1 METVVE
7 KEYDCGLEIGDTQ
20 KKVKLKDILD
30 PDKLLRLN
38 PFWFVNSVKTE
49 ENQFTAELKD
59 YRTDREFQLTGTCI
73 FDKDNLLTIDF
84 SDGEWTSI
92 SLFVKESNQLWAKV
106 NFREQVA
113 EPESEEEQNLVYWLR
128 GIKEYL
134 RLYFTNS
141 LNTRFFR
148 IVMNNMILKMNPSQR
163 KICVMIV
170 RFTIL
175 EIVVIGIIIAGYF
188 LFMKK

>member
-1 METVVE
+1 MEPVAE
-7 KEYDCGLEIGDTQ
+7 KKYDCGLEIQDSR
-20 KKVKLKDILD
+20 KKIRIGDILNA
-30 PDKLLRLN
+30 DKLLRLN
-38 PFWFVNSVKTE
+38 PFWFVNSLTTDGD
-49 ENQFTAELKD
+49 QFTAELKD
-59 YRTDREFQLTGTCI
+59 YRNDQEFQLKGTCV
-73 FDKDNLLTIDF
+73 FDKDNLISIDF
-84 SDGEWTSI
+84 VDGEWTSI
-92 SLFVKESNQLWAKV
+92 TLFVKEGNQLWAKV

-148 IVMNNMILKMNPSQR
+148 MVMNNMILKMNPSQR

-175 EIVVIGIIIAGYF
+175 EIVVIAIIVAGYF